1 MAIGGVDFDA
11 KFLGQGRRSGSGTQA
26 PMPQP
31 GLGRFP
37 GPIKA
42 FEVVVEDWVG
52 LAAAVHKPIGT
63 PDFRG

>member
-1 MAIGGVDFDA
+1 MAIGGGDFDA
-11 KFLGQGRRSGSGTQA
+11 KFLGQGRRHGSGTEA

-37 GPIKA
+37 GPIEA
-42 FEVVVEDWVG
+42 FEVVIKDRVG

-63 PDFRG
+63 PDFTG

>member
-1 MAIGGVDFDA
+1 
-11 KFLGQGRRSGSGTQA
+11 
-26 PMPQP
+26 MPQP

-37 GPIKA
+37 GPIEA